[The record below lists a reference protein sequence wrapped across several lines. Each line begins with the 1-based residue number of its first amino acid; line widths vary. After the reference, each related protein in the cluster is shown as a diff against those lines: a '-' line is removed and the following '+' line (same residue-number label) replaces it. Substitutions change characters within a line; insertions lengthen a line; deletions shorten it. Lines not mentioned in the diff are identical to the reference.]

1 MGLERF
7 AYVLKSSIFSL
18 VFAFKAFAECLYE
31 GFCLVLVV
39 GGLAILEMN
48 QAEVLRLA
56 EGVLREAGFK
66 VSTRC
71 VSRPSCFD
79 LVARKGG
86 SVAFFR
92 IPANLSCAC
101 RREADEL
108 RTIAGFFDGA
118 VLFVCDKAKDKPLED
133 DTVYSRYGVSAIS
146 PNTLEEVVARGL
158 LPLVLAG
165 PGGYYASLDGE
176 AIRRRRL
183 KLGLSMGKLAE
194 SLGVSRRTLYGYE
207 RGMARASVSAAY
219 KLEWFL
225 GVPLV
230 EPINVFTPVQHTSSF
245 LAVAR
250 RVLVRNRLLQRVLRW
265 LKRCRFDVFPAR
277 KAPFDFVAECS
288 ETKLSLVGGVTCN
301 SDRNLDARTKEILSV
316 SEVVGARSVFVT
328 DGRQIPDNDIP
339 LVYHKELAKIK
350 DPKDLIAKL

>member
-1 MGLERF
+1 
-7 AYVLKSSIFSL
+7 
-18 VFAFKAFAECLYE
+18 
-31 GFCLVLVV
+31 
-39 GGLAILEMN
+39 MN

-56 EGVLREAGFK
+56 EGALREAGFK
-66 VSTRC
+66 VSARC

-79 LVARKGG
+79 LVARKSG

-92 IPANLSCAC
+92 VPANLSGAC

-108 RTIAGFFDGA
+108 RTIAGFFGGA
-118 VLFVCDKAKDKPLED
+118 ALFVCDKAKEKPLED
-133 DTVYSRYGVSAIS
+133 DTVYSRYGIFAIS
-146 PNTLEEVVARGL
+146 PGTLKDVVARGF

-165 PGGYYASLDGE
+165 PGGYYVRLDGD

-194 SLGVSRRTLYGYE
+194 SLGLSRRTLYGYE

-225 GVPLV
+225 GVPFV
-230 EPINVFTPVQHTSSF
+230 EPIDVLTPARHTRSF

-250 RVLVRNRLLQRVLRW
+250 RVFVRNRLLQGVLRR
-265 LKRCRFDVFPAR
+265 LRHCRFNVFPAR

-288 ETKLSLVGGVTCN
+288 ETKLCLVGGVACS
-301 SDRNLDARTKEILSV
+301 SDRNLDARTKEIMNV
-316 SEVVGARSVFVT
+316 SEIVGARSVFIT

-339 LVYHKELAKIK
+339 LVYHEELAKMK

>member
-1 MGLERF
+1 MRASDWL
-7 AYVLKSSIFSL
+7 
-18 VFAFKAFAECLYE
+18 
-31 GFCLVLVV
+31 LVV
-39 GGLAILEMN
+39 GGSTVLEMN

-56 EGVLREAGFK
+56 EGFLREAGFK

-79 LVARKGG
+79 FVARKGR

-92 IPANLSCAC
+92 VPANLSCAC

-108 RTIAGFFDGA
+108 RTIAGFFGGA
-118 VLFVCDKAKDKPLED
+118 ALFVCDKAKDKPLED
-133 DTVYSRYGVSAIS
+133 DTVYSRYGVFAIS
-146 PNTLEEVVARGL
+146 PGTLEDVVSRGY

-165 PGGYYASLDGE
+165 PGGCYVSLDGD

-183 KLGLSMGKLAE
+183 KLGVSMGKLAE

-207 RGMARASVSAAY
+207 RGMARASVSTAY

-225 GVPLV
+225 GMPVV
-230 EPINVFTPVQHTSSF
+230 EPTDVFTPVRRTRSF

-250 RVLVRNRLLQRVLRW
+250 RVLVRNRLLHRVLRW
-265 LKRCRFDVFPAR
+265 LRRCRFDVFPAR
-277 KAPFDFVAECS
+277 RAPFDFVAECS
-288 ETKLSLVGGVTCN
+288 ESKLCLVGGVTCS

-316 SEVVGARSVFVT
+316 SEVVGARSVFIT
-328 DGRQIPDNDIP
+328 DGRRIPDNDIP
-339 LVYHKELAKIK
+339 LVYHEELAKMK
-350 DPKDLIAKL
+350 DAKDLIAKL

>member
-1 MGLERF
+1 M
-7 AYVLKSSIFSL
+7 
-18 VFAFKAFAECLYE
+18 
-31 GFCLVLVV
+31 LVV
-39 GGLAILEMN
+39 GGLAVLEMN
-48 QAEVLRLA
+48 QAEILKRA
-56 EGVLREAGFK
+56 EGVLIEAGFR
-66 VSTRC
+66 VSARC

-79 LVARKGG
+79 FVARKGG

-92 IPANLSCAC
+92 VSANLGSAC

-108 RTIAGFFDGA
+108 RTIAGFFGGA
-118 VLFVCDKAKDKPLED
+118 ALFVCDKAKDKPLED
-133 DTVYSRYGVSAIS
+133 DTVYSRYGVFAIS
-146 PNTLEEVVARGL
+146 PGTLEDVVVRGF

-165 PGGYYASLDGE
+165 PGGYYVRLDGD

-194 SLGVSRRTLYGYE
+194 SLGLSRRTLYGYE

-225 GVPLV
+225 GVPIV
-230 EPINVFTPVQHTSSF
+230 EPVDVFAPVRRTRRF

-250 RVLVRNRLLQRVLRW
+250 RVFVRNRLLQGVLRW
-265 LKRCRFDVFPAR
+265 LRRCRFDVFPAR
-277 KAPFDFVAECS
+277 RAPFDFVAECS
-288 ETKLSLVGGVTCN
+288 QTKLSLVGGVACS

-316 SEVVGARSVFVT
+316 SEIVGARSVFIT

-339 LVYHKELAKIK
+339 LVYHEELEKMK